1 MARFRISIVAALAAA
16 VCALALAAP
25 AGAQSYASTLSAT
38 VDNCSSVT
46 VTGTDWRPDD
56 PITVEI
62 ESTPTVLGTLV
73 VDAGGDF
80 SGTFTI
86 SKSLGDGPHVITA
99 SGPGTPP
106 PETDIGPIP
115 VSASVAVRLTGC
127 AGAGTGTLPT
137 TGSEATPWIAAGV
150 GLILVGAVL
159 GVITYRRRAHALHA

>member
-1 MARFRISIVAALAAA
+1 MARFRISMVAALAAA

-38 VDNCSSVT
+38 VDNCSTVT

-56 PITVEI
+56 PITIEI

-80 SGTFTI
+80 TGTFKI
-86 SKSLGDGPHVITA
+86 AKSLGDGPHVITA

-115 VSASVAVRLTGC
+115 VSASVAVSLTGC
-127 AGAGTGTLPT
+127 GTGTGTLPT
-137 TGSEATPWIAAGV
+137 TGSEAAPWIAAGV

-159 GVITYRRRAHALHA
+159 GVITYRRRADALHT